1 MIIMENKKKNMNNR
15 FDFKSIKTP
24 NDYMLLQTYNH
35 QIFTGNYIGK
45 MGYEQYLFNI
55 NIGYIPKD
63 SIYLLIVR

>member
-1 MIIMENKKKNMNNR
+1 MNNR
-15 FDFKSIKTP
+15 FDFKNIKTL
-24 NDYMLLQTYNH
+24 NDYMSAVMYNH

-63 SIYLLIVR
+63 SIYCYNTGKVYSNIAQI